1 MKNKSALDKILR
13 TINGETNGYYLRYK
27 IRDILKE
34 NRLDEK
40 FVLENFDYLI
50 MNVNSNNFARFL
62 NYISTEAT
70 LSDNVLNKFSI
81 FIRRFK
87 TGDILDKEQ
96 EAFLTMM
103 TFLPGYKKIFYKNMR
118 NIIESISPGVLFEK
132 ASLLKEISPRYSK
145 KINDIINS
153 NQDRICRHIL
163 FSCLSKNNNEFS
175 MKDLNDYS
183 LTLQI
188 LLRKVLKSERKK
200 LSDVEKVGEGAY
212 SKNYKIGDKV
222 LKIGA
227 PRETYFIPNHRRILQ
242 PLARINLTDSN
253 HKSIGTIELTSE
265 ENASKEAIDKITK
278 EDLYRIYK
286 ELRDDGIV
294 WGDPKIDNLA
304 ILKRKNIPMLNGK
317 LFYVNPSSVGFN
329 NDLNGVKPLDKGDI
343 VIIDTDYLYRQ
354 EEKNKKG
361 NINSYVLDFER
372 RYQNEK
378 KRNNKAL
385 QNNYQ
390 SNKLHGKEKEN
401 DDELDY

>member
-1 MKNKSALDKILR
+1 MKNKSTLDKILW
-13 TINGETNGYYLRYK
+13 TINEETNGYYLRYK

-34 NRLDEK
+34 NKLDET

-50 MNVNSNNFARFL
+50 MNVNSNNFERFL

-70 LSDNVLNKFSI
+70 LSDNVLKKLSI

-103 TFLPGYKKIFYKNMR
+103 TFLPGYKKVFYKNMR

-132 ASLLKEISPRYSK
+132 ASLLREISPRYSK
-145 KINDIINS
+145 KINEIINL
-153 NQDRICRHIL
+153 NQDKICRHIL
-163 FSCLSKNNNEFS
+163 FSCLSKNGNNEFS
-175 MKDLNDYS
+175 IKDLNDYS

-188 LLRKVLKSERKK
+188 LLREVLKSERKK
-200 LSDVEKVGEGAY
+200 LSDVENVGEGVY

-242 PLARINLTDSN
+242 PLARINLTNSN

-265 ENASKEAIDKITK
+265 ENASKEALDKITE

-294 WGDPKIDNLA
+294 WGDPKKDNLA

-317 LFYVNPSSVGFN
+317 PFYVDPSSVGFK

-354 EEKNKKG
+354 EQKNKKG
-361 NINSYVLDFER
+361 NINSYVLAFER

-378 KRNNKAL
+378 KQESVSI
-385 QNNYQ
+385 QNR
-390 SNKLHGKEKEN
+390 LRGKEKEN

>member
-1 MKNKSALDKILR
+1 MKNKSTLDKILR
-13 TINGETNGYYLRYK
+13 TINEETNGYYLRYK

-70 LSDNVLNKFSI
+70 LSDNVLKKISI

-103 TFLPGYKKIFYKNMR
+103 NFLPGYKKVFYKNMR

-132 ASLLKEISPRYSK
+132 ASLLREISPRYSK
-145 KINDIINS
+145 KINEIVNL
-153 NQDRICRHIL
+153 NQDKICRHIL
-163 FSCLSKNNNEFS
+163 FSCLSKNGNNEFS

-188 LLRKVLKSERKK
+188 LLREVLKSERKK
-200 LSDVEKVGEGAY
+200 LSDVENVGEGVY

-242 PLARINLTDSN
+242 PLARINLTNSN

-265 ENASKEAIDKITK
+265 ENASKEALDKITE

-294 WGDPKIDNLA
+294 WGDPKKDNLA

-317 LFYVNPSSVGFN
+317 PFYVNPSSVGFK
-329 NDLNGVKPLDKGDI
+329 NDLNVVRPLDKGDI
-343 VIIDTDYLYRQ
+343 VIIDTDYLYR
-354 EEKNKKG
+354 EEQKNKKG
-361 NINSYVLDFER
+361 NTNSYVLAFER

-378 KRNNKAL
+378 KQESVSIQKII
-385 QNNYQ
+385 
-390 SNKLHGKEKEN
+390 HGKEKEKN
-401 DDELDY
+401 DK

>member
-70 LSDNVLNKFSI
+70 LSDNVLNRFSI

-354 EEKNKKG
+354 EEKK
-361 NINSYVLDFER
+361 
-372 RYQNEK
+372 
-378 KRNNKAL
+378 
-385 QNNYQ
+385 
-390 SNKLHGKEKEN
+390 
-401 DDELDY
+401 

>member
-1 MKNKSALDKILR
+1 MKNKSTLDMILW
-13 TINGETNGYYLRYK
+13 TINEETNGYYLRYK

-34 NRLDEK
+34 NKLDET
-40 FVLENFDYLI
+40 FVLENFDFLI

-70 LSDNVLNKFSI
+70 LSDNVLKKLSI

-103 TFLPGYKKIFYKNMR
+103 TFLPGYKKVFYKNMR

-145 KINDIINS
+145 KINEIINL
-153 NQDRICRHIL
+153 NQDKICRHIL
-163 FSCLSKNNNEFS
+163 FSCLSKNGNNEFS
-175 MKDLNDYS
+175 IKDLNDYS

-188 LLRKVLKSERKK
+188 LLREVLKSERKK
-200 LSDVEKVGEGAY
+200 LSDVENVGEGVY

-242 PLARINLTDSN
+242 PLARINLTNSN

-265 ENASKEAIDKITK
+265 ENASKEALDKITE

-294 WGDPKIDNLA
+294 WGDPKKDNLA
-304 ILKRKNIPMLNGK
+304 ILKRKNLPMLNGK

-361 NINSYVLDFER
+361 NINSYVLAFER

-378 KRNNKAL
+378 KQESVSI
-385 QNNYQ
+385 QNRLR
-390 SNKLHGKEKEN
+390 SKEKEN
-401 DDELDY
+401 ELDY

>member
-1 MKNKSALDKILR
+1 MKNKSTLDKILW
-13 TINGETNGYYLRYK
+13 TINEETNGYYLRYK

-34 NRLDEK
+34 NKLDET

-70 LSDNVLNKFSI
+70 LSDNVLKKLSI

-103 TFLPGYKKIFYKNMR
+103 TFLPGYKKVFYKNMR

-132 ASLLKEISPRYSK
+132 ASLLREISPRYSK
-145 KINDIINS
+145 KINEIVNL
-153 NQDRICRHIL
+153 NQDKICRHIL
-163 FSCLSKNNNEFS
+163 FSCLSKNGNNEFS

-188 LLRKVLKSERKK
+188 LLREVLKSERKK
-200 LSDVEKVGEGAY
+200 LSDVENVGEGVY

-242 PLARINLTDSN
+242 PLARINLTNSN

-265 ENASKEAIDKITK
+265 ENASKEALDKITE

-294 WGDPKIDNLA
+294 WGDPKKDNLA

-317 LFYVNPSSVGFN
+317 PFYVNPSSVGFK
-329 NDLNGVKPLDKGDI
+329 NDLNGVRPLDKGDI
-343 VIIDTDYLYRQ
+343 VIIDTDYLYR
-354 EEKNKKG
+354 EEQKNKKG
-361 NINSYVLDFER
+361 NTNSYVLAFER

-378 KRNNKAL
+378 KQESVSI
-385 QNNYQ
+385 QNR
-390 SNKLHGKEKEN
+390 LHGKEKEN